1 MKIQT
6 LTQIKCEVTTR
17 EIHNMLASVLFDIA
31 YEDSAW
37 VHPSCE
43 NVDFDDTYI
52 SYLYDMLKV
61 LTQVKSAE
69 ADNFE
74 TVQAYE
80 TNERLKL
87 YVRDLFKDGFTV
99 MLIPDWSED
108 IIEVTIT
115 DVYGNFIMTIL
126 EEELVY

>member
-1 MKIQT
+1 MKKQT

-43 NVDFDDTYI
+43 NVDFDDTYT
-52 SYLYDMLKV
+52 SYMYDMLKV
-61 LTQVKSAE
+61 LTQIKSAD

-74 TVQAYE
+74 FVEAYE
-80 TNERLKL
+80 TNERLKS
-87 YVRDLFKDGFTV
+87 YVRDLFKDGFTL
-99 MLIPDWSED
+99 MLIPDWSDD

-115 DVYGNFIMTIL
+115 DINGNIIMVIP
-126 EEELVY
+126 EEELNY